1 MELFKIL
8 KFSAPVSLLEL
19 FDMKYISSR
28 MQFRLNLPSFNLMK
42 SKRNFV
48 YNGSVM
54 WNNLISKILD
64 KDAPGET
71 GIILP
76 LSSNT
81 SDLRAPIAFVK
92 KRLKSVLLKT
102 ESYDTVGEFDSCR
115 SSEWNP
121 ENTYKF
127 H

>member
-1 MELFKIL
+1 MELFKII
-8 KFSAPVSLLEL
+8 KFSAPASLLEL

-28 MQFRLNLPSFNLMK
+28 MQFRMHLPTFNLMK

-48 YNGSVM
+48 YTGSVM

-64 KDAPGET
+64 KDTPGDT
-71 GIILP
+71 GVIVP
-76 LSSNT
+76 GSSTT
-81 SDLRAPIAFVK
+81 SDLRAPIGFVK
-92 KRLKSVLLKT
+92 QRLKSILLKT
-102 ESYDTVGEFDSCR
+102 QSYDTIGEFDKSR
-115 SSEWNP
+115 AVEWNP